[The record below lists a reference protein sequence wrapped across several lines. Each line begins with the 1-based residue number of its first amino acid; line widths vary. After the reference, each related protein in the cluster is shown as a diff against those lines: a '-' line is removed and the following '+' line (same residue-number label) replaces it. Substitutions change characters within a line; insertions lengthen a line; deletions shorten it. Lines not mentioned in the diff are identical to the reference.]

1 MTIAHTTMSLI
12 FHGLKIP
19 LFKVYLRQSTALY
32 LSLSGSLS
40 KERDCT
46 ISGANQPRIALII
59 NAWINK
65 RYNSLLLCSMANYSM
80 VMLKLESL
88 RPCRSHFWHFDQCM
102 TDQRATLYSKTWQS
116 LEIFQMI
123 HLDLKMNCALTKS
136 YLDNLEA
143 DISTFYQTKL
153 LKN

>member
-88 RPCRSHFWHFDQCM
+88 RPYRNNFGIL

-116 LEIFQMI
+116 LSLMIFQMI
-123 HLDLKMNCALTKS
+123 YSDPKLNSPLTKS
-136 YLDNLEA
+136 YLNNVEAKNL
-143 DISTFYQTKL
+143 T
-153 LKN
+153 

>member
-1 MTIAHTTMSLI
+1 MRISSGFGGAQHSFLSIASHTPSEWLKTSIFIRFQQKFRIMTIAHTMSLI

-88 RPCRSHFWHFDQCM
+88 RPYRNNFWHFD
-102 TDQRATLYSKTWQS
+102 
-116 LEIFQMI
+116 
-123 HLDLKMNCALTKS
+123 
-136 YLDNLEA
+136 
-143 DISTFYQTKL
+143 
-153 LKN
+153 

>member
-1 MTIAHTTMSLI
+1 MTIAHTMSLI

-19 LFKVYLRQSTALY
+19 LFKVCLRQSTALY

-80 VMLKLESL
+80 VMLKLVWL
-88 RPCRSHFWHFDQCM
+88 RPCENNFWHFD
-102 TDQRATLYSKTWQS
+102 
-116 LEIFQMI
+116 
-123 HLDLKMNCALTKS
+123 
-136 YLDNLEA
+136 
-143 DISTFYQTKL
+143 
-153 LKN
+153 